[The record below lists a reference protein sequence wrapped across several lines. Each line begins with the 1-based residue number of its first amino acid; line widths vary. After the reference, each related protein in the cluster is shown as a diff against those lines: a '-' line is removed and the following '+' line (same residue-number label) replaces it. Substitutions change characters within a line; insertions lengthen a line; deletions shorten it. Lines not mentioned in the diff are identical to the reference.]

1 VGILENNYSKNQV
14 KREEEY
20 FLSELIGLKVHRDG
34 KKVGSLSDF
43 IIVETGKIPEVTHV
57 VITRSFGYP
66 SLLVPMNKVLSFSRK
81 EIDLQIESIDLYEGS
96 PAETAF
102 LLKDHILDKKV
113 LDIED
118 KEVEIVYDIR
128 LVFRNGKLYVTDVD
142 VSRYGLLR
150 RIGLKSISNLIHNL
164 NPEREEQMIS
174 WTYVQPLPSPMG
186 SFKGNVKLKVLM
198 EALSEI
204 HPVDL
209 ADILEELD
217 NEQRVMIFSELE
229 TEQASDTLEEIDPHV
244 QRELVSSL
252 KRERVVQLIDEMTR
266 GQAADILSV
275 LPASDA
281 EEIIQALDKENVKKI
296 RAILEKQEETITDYA
311 TSAYIRF
318 PPEMTAEQAINQY
331 AAVAK
336 GKDVIMYLYVV
347 DKEDHLLGVI
357 DIKELLQAEDTKKL
371 EEIMVFDYISLSP
384 DSTLK
389 DARHM
394 FDRYDFRSL
403 PITGEG
409 NQMLGVVPYRDVMNL
424 THHFIE

>member
-1 VGILENNYSKNQV
+1 MENNAHQNQ
-14 KREEEY
+14 KKAEDEY
-20 FLSELIGLKVHRDG
+20 FLSRVIGAAVRWNG
-34 KKVGSLSDF
+34 KKIGKLSDF
-43 IIVETGKIPEVTHV
+43 VIIETGKIPEVTHLF
-57 VITRSFGYP
+57 ILRPFGNP
-66 SLLVPMNKVLSFSRK
+66 SMIVPMAKVLAFSWR
-81 EIDLQIESIDLYEGS
+81 EIILQIESVELYEGTPGES
-96 PAETAF
+96 AF

-118 KEVEIVYDIR
+118 KEVEVVYDIR
-128 LVFRNGKLYVTDVD
+128 MVYRNGRIYVTDVD

-150 RIGLKSISNLIHNL
+150 RIGLKFVADLIHNL
-164 NPEREEQMIS
+164 NPDRGEQMIS
-174 WTYVQPLPSPMG
+174 WTYVQPLPNPMG
-186 SFKGNVKLKVLM
+186 SFRGNVKLKVLM
-198 EALSEI
+198 ETLSEI

-217 NEQRVMIFSELE
+217 NEQRVMIFSELD
-229 TEQASDTLEEIDPHV
+229 TGQASDTLEEIDPNV
-244 QRELVSSL
+244 QRELVSSM
-252 KRERVVQLIDEMTR
+252 KRERVVQLIDVMTP

-281 EEIIQALDKENVKKI
+281 EEIIQALDKDNGKKI

-311 TSAYIRF
+311 TSGFIRF
-318 PPEMTAEQAINQY
+318 PPETTAEQAINQY
-331 AAVAK
+331 ASVAK

-347 DKEDHLLGVI
+347 DREEHLLGVI

-371 EEIMVFDYISLSP
+371 GEIMVFDYISLSP

-389 DARHM
+389 DARRM

-403 PITGEG
+403 PITDEEKK
-409 NQMLGVVPYRDVMNL
+409 MLGVVPYRDVMNL

>member
-1 VGILENNYSKNQV
+1 MIQNQ
-14 KREEEY
+14 KRAEDEY
-20 FLSELIGLKVHRDG
+20 FLSRVIGAAVRWNG
-34 KKVGSLSDF
+34 KKIGKLSDF
-43 IIVETGKIPEVTHV
+43 VIVETGKIPEVTHLYIV
-57 VITRSFGYP
+57 RPFGYP
-66 SLLVPMNKVLSFSRK
+66 SMIVPMSRVLAFSER
-81 EIDLQIESIDLYEGS
+81 EIILQIESVELYEGS
-96 PAETAF
+96 PEESAF

-118 KEVEIVYDIR
+118 REVEMVYDIR
-128 LVFRNGKLYVTDVD
+128 MVYRNGKIYVTDVD

-150 RIGLKSISNLIHNL
+150 RIGLKFIADLIYKL
-164 NPEREEQMIS
+164 TPDREDQVIS

-198 EALSEI
+198 ETLSEI

-217 NEQRVMIFSELE
+217 NEQRVMIFSELD
-229 TEQASDTLEEIDPHV
+229 TDQASDTLEEIDPNV

-252 KRERVVQLIDEMTR
+252 NRERVVQLIDEMTP

-275 LPASDA
+275 LPASDS

-311 TSAYIRF
+311 TSGYISF
-318 PPEMTAEQAINQY
+318 PPETTVEQAINKY
-331 AAVAK
+331 ASVAK
-336 GKDVIMYLYVV
+336 GKDVIMYLYIV
-347 DKEDHLLGVI
+347 DEEEHLHGVI
-357 DIKELLQAEDTKKL
+357 DIKELLQADDTKKL
-371 EEIMVFDYISLSP
+371 GEIMVFDYISLGP
-384 DSTLK
+384 ESTLK
-389 DARHM
+389 DARRM
-394 FDRYDFRSL
+394 FDRYDFRAL

-409 NQMLGVVPYRDVMNL
+409 NKILGVVPYRDVMDL

>member
-1 VGILENNYSKNQV
+1 MENSTVQNQ
-14 KREEEY
+14 KKAEDEY
-20 FLSELIGLKVHRDG
+20 FLSRVIGASVRWNG
-34 KKVGSLSDF
+34 KKIGKLSDF
-43 IIVETGKIPEVTHV
+43 VIVETGKIPEVTHLY
-57 VITRSFGYP
+57 ILRPFGYP
-66 SLLVPMNKVLSFSRK
+66 SMIVPMSRVLAFSGR
-81 EIDLQIESIDLYEGS
+81 EIILQIESVEMYEGAPEES
-96 PAETAF
+96 AF
-102 LLKDHILDKKV
+102 LLRDHILDKKV

-118 KEVEIVYDIR
+118 KEVEVVYDIR
-128 LVFRNGKLYVTDVD
+128 VVYRNGKIYVTDVD

-150 RIGLKSISNLIHNL
+150 RIGLKFVADLIHSL
-164 NPEREEQMIS
+164 SPDREEQMIS

-186 SFKGNVKLKVLM
+186 SFRGNVKLKVLM
-198 EALSEI
+198 ETLSEI

-217 NEQRVMIFSELE
+217 NEQRVMIFSELD
-229 TEQASDTLEEIDPHV
+229 TDQASDTLEEIDPNV

-252 KRERVVQLIDEMTR
+252 KRERVVQLIDEMTP

-311 TSAYIRF
+311 TSEYIKF
-318 PPEMTAEQAINQY
+318 PPEITAEQAINQY
-331 AAVAK
+331 ASVAK

-347 DKEDHLLGVI
+347 DREEHLLGVI

-371 EEIMVFDYISLSP
+371 EEIMVFDYISLEP

-389 DARHM
+389 DARRM

-409 NQMLGVVPYRDVMNL
+409 KKMLGVVPYRDVMNL

>member
-1 VGILENNYSKNQV
+1 MDNNKNQNQ
-14 KREEEY
+14 KIAEEEF
-20 FLSELIGLKVHRDG
+20 FLSDVIGAGVRWNG
-34 KKVGSLSDF
+34 KKIGKLSDF
-43 IIVETGKIPEVTHV
+43 VIVETAKIPEVTHLCV
-57 VITRSFGYP
+57 NRPYGYS
-66 SLLVPMNKVLSFSRK
+66 SLLVPMSRVLSFSPG
-81 EIDLQIESIDLYEGS
+81 EIILRIESVETYEGAPGES
-96 PAETAF
+96 AF

-118 KEVEIVYDIR
+118 KEVEVVYDIR
-128 LVFRNGKLYVTDVD
+128 MVYRNGKIYVTDVD

-150 RIGLKSISNLIHNL
+150 RIGLKFVADIIQNL
-164 NPEREEQMIS
+164 NPDREEQRIS
-174 WTYVQPLPSPMG
+174 WTYVQPLPSSMG

-198 EALSEI
+198 GTLSEI

-229 TEQASDTLEEIDPHV
+229 TGQASDTLEEIDPNV

-252 KRERVVQLIDEMTR
+252 KRERVVQLIDEMTP

-281 EEIIQALDKENVKKI
+281 GEIIEALDKENVKKI
-296 RAILEKQEETITDYA
+296 RAILEKQEETITNYA
-311 TSAYIRF
+311 TSEYIRF
-318 PPEMTAEQAINQY
+318 LPDMTAQQAIDQY
-331 AAVAK
+331 ASVAR

-347 DKEDHLLGVI
+347 DGGNHLLGVI
-357 DIKELLQAEDTKKL
+357 DIKELLQADDNKKL
-371 EEIMVFDYISLSP
+371 GQIMVFDYISLKP

-389 DARHM
+389 DAKNM

-403 PITGEG
+403 PVTDEE
-409 NQMLGVVPYRDVMNL
+409 NKMLGVVPYRDVMNL

>member
-1 VGILENNYSKNQV
+1 MENNTMQNQ
-14 KREEEY
+14 KKAEEEY
-20 FLSELIGLKVHRDG
+20 FLSRVIGAAVRWNG
-34 KKVGSLSDF
+34 KKIGKLSDF
-43 IIVETGKIPEVTHV
+43 VIVETGKIPEVTHLY
-57 VITRSFGYP
+57 ILRPFGYP
-66 SLLVPMNKVLSFSRK
+66 SMIVPMAKVLAFSGR
-81 EIDLQIESIDLYEGS
+81 EIILRIESVESYEGS
-96 PAETAF
+96 PEESAF

-118 KEVEIVYDIR
+118 REVEVVYDIR
-128 LVFRNGKLYVTDVD
+128 MVYRNGRIYVTDVD

-150 RIGLKSISNLIHNL
+150 RIGLKFVADLVHNL
-164 NPEREEQMIS
+164 TPDREEQMIS
-174 WTYVQPLPSPMG
+174 WTYVQPLPNPMG
-186 SFKGNVKLKVLM
+186 SFKGHVKLKVLM
-198 EALSEI
+198 ETLSEI

-217 NEQRVMIFSELE
+217 NEQRVMIFSELD
-229 TEQASDTLEEIDPHV
+229 TGQASDTLEEIDPNV
-244 QRELVSSL
+244 QRELVSSM
-252 KRERVVQLIDEMTR
+252 KRERVVQLIDEMTP

-281 EEIIQALDKENVKKI
+281 EEILLALDKDNVKKI

-311 TSAYIRF
+311 TSGYIRF

-347 DKEDHLLGVI
+347 NEEEHLLGVI

-371 EEIMVFDYISLSP
+371 GEIMVFDYISLNP
-384 DSTLK
+384 GSTLK
-389 DARHM
+389 DARRM

-403 PITGEG
+403 PITDEG
-409 NQMLGVVPYRDVMNL
+409 KKMLGVVPYRDVMNL

>member
-1 VGILENNYSKNQV
+1 MKDNNSKNKV

-20 FLSELIGLKVHRDG
+20 FLSELIGLKVRRDG
-34 KKVGSLSDF
+34 KKIGSLSDF
-43 IIVETGKIPEVTHV
+43 ILVETGKIPEVTHL

-66 SLLVPMNKVLSFSRK
+66 SLLIPMQKVLSFSRK
-81 EIDLQIESIDLYEGS
+81 QIDLQIESIEQYEGS

-113 LDIED
+113 IDIED
-118 KEVEIVYDIR
+118 KEVEVVYDIR

-150 RIGLKSISNLIHNL
+150 RIGLKSISDLIHNL
-164 NPEREEQMIS
+164 NPERKEQMIS

-186 SFKGNVKLKVLM
+186 SFRGNVKLKVLM

-217 NEQRVMIFSELE
+217 NEQRVVIFSELG
-229 TEQASDTLEEIDPHV
+229 TERASDTLEEIDPHV

-252 KRERVVQLIDEMTR
+252 KRERVVQLIDEMTP

-281 EEIIQALDKENVKKI
+281 EEIIQALDKENAKKI

-311 TSAYIRF
+311 TSEYIRF

-331 AAVAK
+331 ATVAK
-336 GKDVIMYLYVV
+336 GKDVIMYVYVV
-347 DKEDHLLGVI
+347 DREEHLLGVI
-357 DIKELLQAEDTKKL
+357 DIKELLQADDMKKL
-371 EEIMVFDYISLSP
+371 EEIMVFDYISLGPVRTFKRCPP
-384 DSTLK
+384 D
-389 DARHM
+389 
-394 FDRYDFRSL
+394 
-403 PITGEG
+403 
-409 NQMLGVVPYRDVMNL
+409 V
-424 THHFIE
+424 